1 MTKMGFFIKCIRDCS
16 ENPFVVA
23 EVVEAL
29 ETPKTQTKD
38 WNEKPDPTKE
48 GYAQIILTTS
58 SFLLKI
64 KYIST
69 TLILY
74 L

>member
-29 ETPKTQTKD
+29 ETPKTQAKD
-38 WNEKPDPTKE
+38 
-48 GYAQIILTTS
+48 
-58 SFLLKI
+58 
-64 KYIST
+64 
-69 TLILY
+69 
-74 L
+74 